1 MVWTRWKVS
10 GAAGVLFVALSL
22 VAAGLN
28 SQPPAPNNDAA
39 AFAGWLSA
47 SGDRFRFWHFIA
59 GVAFLLFYFPF
70 FAGLCERLREAEGA
84 PAIWSRVAWAG
95 AIMSPAAGTTSGA
108 FIVAVTMLGEPA
120 AAEVAVFAAAAQHY
134 AYVVSGA
141 FAGVVM
147 IGAAVV
153 ILSTGVFWRW
163 LGWTAAL
170 IATAAVAGSAA
181 IVENDREGLFANVSN
196 LAWLAY
202 FLWIGAASIAMLRM
216 RDHRAAP

>member
-1 MVWTRWKVS
+1 
-10 GAAGVLFVALSL
+10 
-22 VAAGLN
+22 
-28 SQPPAPNNDAA
+28 
-39 AFAGWLSA
+39 
-47 SGDRFRFWHFIA
+47 
-59 GVAFLLFYFPF
+59 VAFLLFYFPF